1 MICWSNTVIGS
12 AQGLSDRSNAH
23 KYNFINF
30 LAQGYLLPCSRSSV
44 PHSLVSCCSQ
54 HLNEVTIVH
63 QGKMTHLT
71 PLQDIKR
78 SNTRA
83 ESQLRCCNKIK
94 ILSAPQTHHSWETC
108 YKSLGQ
114 CYELLWKY
122 SSFWSILF
130 WRTGC
135 TLKISPDIFKGQTY
149 GFCWAEVCWIHL
161 TSSVSCLP
169 QAMSCCLSAESEDS
183 SLFYY
188 YWTAFML
195 IINQFN
201 NIYHWK
207 APTIMLLHK
216 HIYHPLSSLLQSKRF
231 GATATSLSA

>member
-1 MICWSNTVIGS
+1 LNPQLRGSKHNQITFPRAFRPAGKSFSSTQFLPNHAKVLMICWSNTVIGS

-94 ILSAPQTHHSWETC
+94 ILSAPQTHHS
-108 YKSLGQ
+108 
-114 CYELLWKY
+114 
-122 SSFWSILF
+122 
-130 WRTGC
+130 
-135 TLKISPDIFKGQTY
+135 
-149 GFCWAEVCWIHL
+149 
-161 TSSVSCLP
+161 
-169 QAMSCCLSAESEDS
+169 
-183 SLFYY
+183 
-188 YWTAFML
+188 
-195 IINQFN
+195 
-201 NIYHWK
+201 
-207 APTIMLLHK
+207 
-216 HIYHPLSSLLQSKRF
+216 
-231 GATATSLSA
+231 